1 MLNIAICDDNEDDI
15 KSTYKIVVDFFESKN
30 MEYRVDLY
38 QSAKEL
44 LNNVE
49 KYCMI
54 FLDIELHEEN
64 GIEVAKEI
72 NKKNFNYK
80 LFLVSNFTE
89 YLKDGYR
96 VKADRYFTKPIDYNE
111 FIIDMQEVISDY
123 ILNSSFIFDTKIS
136 KQKIYIKDILYVE
149 VWARKTHL
157 HTKER
162 IFSTPYTLSYW
173 INRFEN
179 YNFSQSHKSFLI
191 NLQNVED
198 YNHHEVF
205 ISDFENEISVPLSR
219 YYKENFIEEYMNYV
233 SETI

>member
-1 MLNIAICDDNEDDI
+1 MINIAICDDDEDDI
-15 KSTYKIVVDFFESKN
+15 KSTNKIVVDFFEYKN
-30 MEYRVDLY
+30 LEYKIDLY

-49 KYCMI
+49 KYSMI
-54 FLDIELHEEN
+54 FLDIELQEEN

-123 ILNSSFIFDTKIS
+123 ILNSSFIFDTKIA

-149 VWARKTHL
+149 ILARKTYL
-157 HTKER
+157 HTKQGT
-162 IFSTPYTLSYW
+162 FSTPYTLLYW
-173 INRFEN
+173 INCLEN
-179 YNFSQSHKSFLI
+179 FNFSQSHKSFLI

-198 YNHHEVF
+198 YNHHDVF
-205 ISDFENEISVPLSR
+205 ISDLKDKISVPLSR
-219 YYKENFIEEYMNYV
+219 YYKENFIEEYINYI